1 MEIIS
6 FVGIVA
12 ALILIILG
20 SVRGYSLILLSTVAA
35 LLVAATGG
43 VNVFENYAN
52 VYMGGVANMVLA
64 LFPIFLGG
72 QMFGKMLEMS
82 GLPMAVASGVFR
94 KLGPASAVAA
104 VYLATLAMSVG
115 GIDVF
120 VIIFTMYPLAA
131 AFFKAA
137 GISRSLIP
145 ACVLG
150 GAVAMQTLPGM
161 PINNIVLPANAF
173 GTTPMAGFWMAIAG
187 FAIVGGGNLWY
198 LHRAGQKYIA
208 KGEGFIPREGDTDD
222 VDLNTEGLPNPF
234 LLLIPMGIVV
244 LLLNL
249 IHWPAWAALFIGCV
263 VLALMFWKRYE
274 GFHKIV
280 NTMAEGAKNSQ
291 SVIQTAAICGLA
303 SVVGAVPGYNLLLGL
318 LEKASFGSPYIMLF
332 VCIAVIAGFTGS
344 ATGGLAFVLD
354 NFTDKLVAMGGN
366 PEALTR
372 IANISLP
379 ALGQVIFSAS
389 GGGAKS
395 AEEIF
400 RTDYKEFHIAGHNL
414 AVSQVTCMDSD
425 QLLQRK
431 GEFLQLMS
439 SLQKKQGFDMV
450 ILMITDVLLEGT
462 QLLFVGDRDSIRQ
475 AFNVEDAEDVVF
487 LPKVMS
493 RKKQVIPM
501 LSALWG

>member
-6 FVGIVA
+6 FIGIVA

-234 LLLIPMGIVV
+234 LLLIPMYRG
-244 LLLNL
+244 
-249 IHWPAWAALFIGCV
+249 PSAQPDP
-263 VLALMFWKRYE
+263 LAR
-274 GFHKIV
+274 
-280 NTMAEGAKNSQ
+280 
-291 SVIQTAAICGLA
+291 
-303 SVVGAVPGYNLLLGL
+303 LGGPVYRL
-318 LEKASFGSPYIMLF
+318 
-332 VCIAVIAGFTGS
+332 CCAG
-344 ATGGLAFVLD
+344 
-354 NFTDKLVAMGGN
+354 
-366 PEALTR
+366 
-372 IANISLP
+372 
-379 ALGQVIFSAS
+379 
-389 GGGAKS
+389 
-395 AEEIF
+395 
-400 RTDYKEFHIAGHNL
+400 
-414 AVSQVTCMDSD
+414 
-425 QLLQRK
+425 
-431 GEFLQLMS
+431 
-439 SLQKKQGFDMV
+439 
-450 ILMITDVLLEGT
+450 TDVLEAIRGLPQDCQYDGRGSEELSVCDPDCRYLRPGLCGGRGARL
-462 QLLFVGDRDSIRQ
+462 QPAAGPAGKGLFWQPIHHAVCVHRGDRWLYGQRHRRPGLCPGQFYGQAGSYGRQ
-475 AFNVEDAEDVVF
+475 SGGVDPDRQH
-487 LPKVMS
+487 LPDH
-493 RKKQVIPM
+493 
-501 LSALWG
+501 L

>member
-1 MEIIS
+1 M
-6 FVGIVA
+6 
-12 ALILIILG
+12 
-20 SVRGYSLILLSTVAA
+20 
-35 LLVAATGG
+35 AATGG

-208 KGEGFIPREGDTDD
+208 KGK
-222 VDLNTEGLPNPF
+222 
-234 LLLIPMGIVV
+234 
-244 LLLNL
+244 
-249 IHWPAWAALFIGCV
+249 AL
-263 VLALMFWKRYE
+263 
-274 GFHKIV
+274 
-280 NTMAEGAKNSQ
+280 
-291 SVIQTAAICGLA
+291 
-303 SVVGAVPGYNLLLGL
+303 
-318 LEKASFGSPYIMLF
+318 SP
-332 VCIAVIAGFTGS
+332 
-344 ATGGLAFVLD
+344 
-354 NFTDKLVAMGGN
+354 
-366 PEALTR
+366 
-372 IANISLP
+372 
-379 ALGQVIFSAS
+379 
-389 GGGAKS
+389 
-395 AEEIF
+395 
-400 RTDYKEFHIAGHNL
+400 
-414 AVSQVTCMDSD
+414 
-425 QLLQRK
+425 
-431 GEFLQLMS
+431 
-439 SLQKKQGFDMV
+439 
-450 ILMITDVLLEGT
+450 
-462 QLLFVGDRDSIRQ
+462 
-475 AFNVEDAEDVVF
+475 
-487 LPKVMS
+487 
-493 RKKQVIPM
+493 
-501 LSALWG
+501 

>member
-6 FVGIVA
+6 FIGIVA

-173 GTTPMAGFWMAIAG
+173 GTTPMAGFWMAIEGVGQSLSIQIQPLPPADPHGYRGPSAQPDPLARLGGPVYRLCCAG
-187 FAIVGGGNLWY
+187 TDVLEAI
-198 LHRAGQKYIA
+198 R
-208 KGEGFIPREGDTDD
+208 
-222 VDLNTEGLPNPF
+222 GLPQDRQYDGRGSEE
-234 LLLIPMGIVV
+234 L
-244 LLLNL
+244 
-249 IHWPAWAALFIGCV
+249 
-263 VLALMFWKRYE
+263 
-274 GFHKIV
+274 
-280 NTMAEGAKNSQ
+280 Q

-372 IANISLP
+372 IANISQITFDSLP
-379 ALGQVIFSAS
+379 HNSAIVLTLS
-389 GGGAKS
+389 YCGVTHKEG
-395 AEEIF
+395 
-400 RTDYKEFHIAGHNL
+400 YKH
-414 AVSQVTCMDSD
+414 
-425 QLLQRK
+425 
-431 GEFLQLMS
+431 
-439 SLQKKQGFDMV
+439 
-450 ILMITDVLLEGT
+450 
-462 QLLFVGDRDSIRQ
+462 LFV
-475 AFNVEDAEDVVF
+475 VTVVTTT
-487 LPKVMS
+487 LATIVNIIMAHLG
-493 RKKQVIPM
+493 VI
-501 LSALWG
+501 

>member
-6 FVGIVA
+6 FIGIVA

-161 PINNIVLPANAF
+161 PINNIVLP
-173 GTTPMAGFWMAIAG
+173 PMPSA
-187 FAIVGGGNLWY
+187 
-198 LHRAGQKYIA
+198 
-208 KGEGFIPREGDTDD
+208 P
-222 VDLNTEGLPNPF
+222 LP
-234 LLLIPMGIVV
+234 
-244 LLLNL
+244 
-249 IHWPAWAALFIGCV
+249 WPVSGWLSPALPSWAAATCGISTGQDRSTSPKGK
-263 VLALMFWKRYE
+263 ALSP
-274 GFHKIV
+274 V
-280 NTMAEGAKNSQ
+280 
-291 SVIQTAAICGLA
+291 
-303 SVVGAVPGYNLLLGL
+303 
-318 LEKASFGSPYIMLF
+318 KATPTTWI
-332 VCIAVIAGFTGS
+332 
-344 ATGGLAFVLD
+344 
-354 NFTDKLVAMGGN
+354 
-366 PEALTR
+366 
-372 IANISLP
+372 
-379 ALGQVIFSAS
+379 
-389 GGGAKS
+389 
-395 AEEIF
+395 
-400 RTDYKEFHIAGHNL
+400 
-414 AVSQVTCMDSD
+414 
-425 QLLQRK
+425 
-431 GEFLQLMS
+431 
-439 SLQKKQGFDMV
+439 
-450 ILMITDVLLEGT
+450 
-462 QLLFVGDRDSIRQ
+462 
-475 AFNVEDAEDVVF
+475 
-487 LPKVMS
+487 
-493 RKKQVIPM
+493 
-501 LSALWG
+501 

>member
-1 MEIIS
+1 
-6 FVGIVA
+6 
-12 ALILIILG
+12 
-20 SVRGYSLILLSTVAA
+20 
-35 LLVAATGG
+35 
-43 VNVFENYAN
+43 
-52 VYMGGVANMVLA
+52 
-64 LFPIFLGG
+64 
-72 QMFGKMLEMS
+72 
-82 GLPMAVASGVFR
+82 
-94 KLGPASAVAA
+94 
-104 VYLATLAMSVG
+104 
-115 GIDVF
+115 
-120 VIIFTMYPLAA
+120 
-131 AFFKAA
+131 
-137 GISRSLIP
+137 
-145 ACVLG
+145 
-150 GAVAMQTLPGM
+150 
-161 PINNIVLPANAF
+161 
-173 GTTPMAGFWMAIAG
+173 MAIAG

-372 IANISLP
+372 IANISQITFDSLP
-379 ALGQVIFSAS
+379 HNSAIVLTLS
-389 GGGAKS
+389 YCGVTHKEG
-395 AEEIF
+395 
-400 RTDYKEFHIAGHNL
+400 YKH
-414 AVSQVTCMDSD
+414 
-425 QLLQRK
+425 
-431 GEFLQLMS
+431 
-439 SLQKKQGFDMV
+439 
-450 ILMITDVLLEGT
+450 
-462 QLLFVGDRDSIRQ
+462 LFV
-475 AFNVEDAEDVVF
+475 VTVVTTT
-487 LPKVMS
+487 LATIVNIIMAHLG
-493 RKKQVIPM
+493 VI
-501 LSALWG
+501 

>member
-6 FVGIVA
+6 FIGIVA

-208 KGEGFIPREGDTDD
+208 KGLPPVEAAYATLVEGMDKSLGDLMDY
-222 VDLNTEGLPNPF
+222 LEEKNLQENTV
-234 LLLIPMGIVV
+234 I
-244 LLLNL
+244 
-249 IHWPAWAALFIGCV
+249 LF
-263 VLALMFWKRYE
+263 MSD
-274 GFHKIV
+274 
-280 NTMAEGAKNSQ
+280 N
-291 SVIQTAAICGLA
+291 
-303 SVVGAVPGYNLLLGL
+303 
-318 LEKASFGSPYIMLF
+318 
-332 VCIAVIAGFTGS
+332 
-344 ATGGLAFVLD
+344 GGLAAHTRAGQLHTQNYPLNSGKGSAYEGGVREPMIVSWPGTVKPGSKCDRYLMIEDFFPSILEIAGISD
-354 NFTDKLVAMGGN
+354 YQTIQQRDGISFMPLLTGKGKIKDRDIYWHYPHSWGPSGPGIGATCAIRSGDWKLVYYFDSGKRELFNIPNDISEKHDLAAQK
-366 PEALTR
+366 PR
-372 IANISLP
+372 IVKQLAGKLSNYLRSVNAQRPILRATQQP
-379 ALGQVIFSAS
+379 APWPD
-389 GGGAKS
+389 
-395 AEEIF
+395 EI
-400 RTDYKEFHIAGHNL
+400 K
-414 AVSQVTCMDSD
+414 
-425 QLLQRK
+425 
-431 GEFLQLMS
+431 
-439 SLQKKQGFDMV
+439 
-450 ILMITDVLLEGT
+450 
-462 QLLFVGDRDSIRQ
+462 
-475 AFNVEDAEDVVF
+475 
-487 LPKVMS
+487 
-493 RKKQVIPM
+493 
-501 LSALWG
+501 

>member
-6 FVGIVA
+6 FIGIVA

-173 GTTPMAGFWMAIAG
+173 GTTPMAGFWMAIVG

-274 GFHKIV
+274 G
-280 NTMAEGAKNSQ
+280 S
-291 SVIQTAAICGLA
+291 
-303 SVVGAVPGYNLLLGL
+303 
-318 LEKASFGSPYIMLF
+318 
-332 VCIAVIAGFTGS
+332 
-344 ATGGLAFVLD
+344 
-354 NFTDKLVAMGGN
+354 
-366 PEALTR
+366 TR
-372 IANISLP
+372 S
-379 ALGQVIFSAS
+379 
-389 GGGAKS
+389 
-395 AEEIF
+395 
-400 RTDYKEFHIAGHNL
+400 
-414 AVSQVTCMDSD
+414 
-425 QLLQRK
+425 
-431 GEFLQLMS
+431 
-439 SLQKKQGFDMV
+439 
-450 ILMITDVLLEGT
+450 
-462 QLLFVGDRDSIRQ
+462 SIRWQ
-475 AFNVEDAEDVVF
+475 RE
-487 LPKVMS
+487 
-493 RKKQVIPM
+493 RRT
-501 LSALWG
+501 LSL

>member
-1 MEIIS
+1 MEVIS
-6 FVGIVA
+6 FIGIVV

-20 SVRGYSLILLSTVAA
+20 SIRGYSLILLSTVAA

-43 VNVFENYAN
+43 VNVFDAYAN
-52 VYMGGVANMVLA
+52 SYIGGVANMVMA

-72 QMFGKMLEMS
+72 QMFGKMLEKS

-150 GAVAMQTLPGM
+150 GAVAMQALPGM

-173 GTTPMAGFWMAIAG
+173 GTTPMAGFWMAVVG
-187 FAIVGGGNLWY
+187 FLIVGGGNLLY
-198 LHRAGQKYIA
+198 LHRAGKRYVA
-208 KGEGFIPREGDTDD
+208 RGEGFIPREGDSDEL
-222 VDLNTEGLPNPF
+222 DLDTEGLPNPF

-249 IHWPAWAALFIGCV
+249 IHWPAWAALFAGCL
-263 VLALMFWKRYE
+263 VLAVMFWKRYE

-280 NTMAEGAKNSQ
+280 NNLAEGAKNSM
-291 SVIQTAAICGLA
+291 SVIQTASICGLA
-303 SVVGAVPGYNLLLGL
+303 TVVGIVPGYNLLLNL
-318 LEKASFGSPYIMLF
+318 LEKASFGSPYVMLF

-354 NFTDKLVAMGGN
+354 NFTEKLLAMGGN

-372 IANISLP
+372 IANISQITFDSLP
-379 ALGQVIFSAS
+379 HNSAIVLTLSYCGVTHKEGYKHLFMVTVVTTTLATVVNIIMAHMGVI
-389 GGGAKS
+389 
-395 AEEIF
+395 
-400 RTDYKEFHIAGHNL
+400 
-414 AVSQVTCMDSD
+414 
-425 QLLQRK
+425 
-431 GEFLQLMS
+431 
-439 SLQKKQGFDMV
+439 
-450 ILMITDVLLEGT
+450 
-462 QLLFVGDRDSIRQ
+462 
-475 AFNVEDAEDVVF
+475 
-487 LPKVMS
+487 
-493 RKKQVIPM
+493 
-501 LSALWG
+501 

>member
-1 MEIIS
+1 MPRCVIFTAGDQHGIEKHEIGLRHDD
-6 FVGIVA
+6 FVICCDAGYRLAQRLGVRPDLLLGDFDSYTG
-12 ALILIILG
+12 ALPEDIPVQRYIRDKDDTDTVIA
-20 SVRGYSLILLSTVAA
+20 VRYALEHGYDSI

-372 IANISLP
+372 IANISQITFDSLP
-379 ALGQVIFSAS
+379 HNSAIVLTLS
-389 GGGAKS
+389 YCGVTHKEG
-395 AEEIF
+395 
-400 RTDYKEFHIAGHNL
+400 YKH
-414 AVSQVTCMDSD
+414 
-425 QLLQRK
+425 
-431 GEFLQLMS
+431 
-439 SLQKKQGFDMV
+439 
-450 ILMITDVLLEGT
+450 
-462 QLLFVGDRDSIRQ
+462 LFV
-475 AFNVEDAEDVVF
+475 VTVVTTT
-487 LPKVMS
+487 LATIVNIIMAHLG
-493 RKKQVIPM
+493 VI
-501 LSALWG
+501 